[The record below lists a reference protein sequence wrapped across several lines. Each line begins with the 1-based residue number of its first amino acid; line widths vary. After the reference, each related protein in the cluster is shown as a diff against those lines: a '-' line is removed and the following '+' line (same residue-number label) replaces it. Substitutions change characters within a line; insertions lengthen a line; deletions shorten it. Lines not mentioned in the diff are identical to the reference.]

1 MGSPVWKG
9 TSNQKKDFFLLDKD
23 FFLLAMKILFLV
35 LLVMATGYGVKITPL
50 YMPPGWDYGK
60 LTSRDQ
66 IHCQFVFRA
75 QLHFGNKMSYWIP
88 TMHKMYGGEDE
99 CIDWKEEKKLWKDIG
114 MVWYGVGGDWKDT
127 RTQKLLNGQLG
138 DLISKRD
145 GCIDMEENKYWIYHA
160 MNDNIKRGCVHVM
173 GRDWFF
179 KNVELIE
186 KKWTVKRNGNYI
198 YCNRYGG
205 YGSKVFGS
213 SGWYKGCTPNFSP
226 NVSSLAV
233 FIKI

>member
-1 MGSPVWKG
+1 
-9 TSNQKKDFFLLDKD
+9 
-23 FFLLAMKILFLV
+23 MKILFLV

-138 DLISKRD
+138 DLISKYWNSLLSWFWCFYLNFHFRATKKVTLVSNIIAPRTQKTQRLITYKYICLQKTLSHCNFLFCKRKQTLVPTLVHWRFLLKYINELALVIGTSGFGAILNQIL
-145 GCIDMEENKYWIYHA
+145 GCLGLFQGW
-160 MNDNIKRGCVHVM
+160 RGPKM
-173 GRDWFF
+173 Q
-179 KNVELIE
+179 K
-186 KKWTVKRNGNYI
+186 
-198 YCNRYGG
+198 
-205 YGSKVFGS
+205 
-213 SGWYKGCTPNFSP
+213 
-226 NVSSLAV
+226 
-233 FIKI
+233 